1 MLQKDFFLS
10 SFHSYSTRPSLGSV
24 VLCPIA
30 PQSPHESTI
39 SEEVQNMPM
48 DMVTPHNR
56 NKSDKLF
63 DKPVPLEEQR

>member
-10 SFHSYSTRPSLGSV
+10 SFHSYSTQPSFASA
-24 VLCPIA
+24 VLCRIA
-30 PQSPHESTI
+30 PQSPYESTI
-39 SEEVQNMPM
+39 SEVVLNMPM

-63 DKPVPLEEQR
+63 DKPVPLEEQW